1 MVAISLYRGNLHRV
15 PDVPRRWLMPTPK
28 ISLKEFKSLL
38 ARRSKALSRLL
49 ADGAVTTTLSIPNLG
64 SLSNGQNEA
73 PVIDRPS
80 IAIQP
85 ESEKVSDNGAGHSR
99 EGEDH
104 KEPEPCNGSI
114 KKTVDGF
121 DSLADAKTDA
131 VEKAS
136 EPCDRDAS
144 LVTKQTETIGDK
156 EGRLNDKEKRKKEV
170 EDKLQVL
177 NAKKHNLV
185 IALKQI
191 LNVEE
196 ELKRRTSGQGIG
208 LRPSVP
214 FQADGTNDS
223 GSLTRHMT
231 PRVGSEANLGG
242 GDVEGSETDDPSNH
256 TMHSRNAYWMSSI
269 SPSESPHRRTPSV
282 QQNMVSQPSRASMGV
297 TGSPSRFALSHQ
309 GNPMNPAAVSVS
321 VSGTGYIA
329 SSPSPAASGG
339 TSVFRDARHPSPWN

>member
-15 PDVPRRWLMPTPK
+15 PDVPRRWLMPAPK
-28 ISLKEFKSLL
+28 ISLRQFKSLV
-38 ARRSKALSRLL
+38 ARRSKAHSRRL
-49 ADGAVTTTLSIPNLG
+49 ADEAFASTTTLSIPNPG
-64 SLSNGQNEA
+64 SLSNGQNEV
-73 PVIDRPS
+73 PIIDKPS

-104 KEPEPCNGSI
+104 KEPELCNGSV
-114 KKTVDGF
+114 KKAIDEP
-121 DSLADAKTDA
+121 DSFADAKTDA

-136 EPCDRDAS
+136 EPFDGDAS

-156 EGRLNDKEKRKKEV
+156 EGMLSDKEKRKKEV

-196 ELKRRTSGQGIG
+196 ELKRRTSVQGIA
-208 LRPSVP
+208 LRSSVP
-214 FQADGTNDS
+214 FQSDGTNET
-223 GSLTRHMT
+223 GSLARHMT

-242 GDVEGSETDDPSNH
+242 DVEGSETDDPTNH
-256 TMHSRNAYWMSSI
+256 NMLSRNVHWRSSR
-269 SPSESPHRRTPSV
+269 SPSESPLRRTPSV
-282 QQNMVSQPSRASMGV
+282 QQNMGSQPSRAS
-297 TGSPSRFALSHQ
+297 PSRFVFSHQ
-309 GNPMNPAAVSVS
+309 GNAMNQASVSVS

-339 TSVFRDARHPSPWN
+339 TSIFRDARHPSPWN

>member
-15 PDVPRRWLMPTPK
+15 PDVPRRWLMPAPK
-28 ISLKEFKSLL
+28 ISLRQFKSLL
-38 ARRSKALSRLL
+38 ARRSNSRRL
-49 ADGAVTTTLSIPNLG
+49 ADEAVATTTTLSIPNPG
-64 SLSNGQNEA
+64 SLSNGQDEV
-73 PVIDRPS
+73 PIIDKPS

-85 ESEKVSDNGAGHSR
+85 ESEKVSNNGAGHSR

-104 KEPEPCNGSI
+104 KEPELCNGSV
-114 KKTVDGF
+114 KKEIDEP
-121 DSLADAKTDA
+121 DSFADAKT
-131 VEKAS
+131 
-136 EPCDRDAS
+136 EPFDGDAS

-156 EGRLNDKEKRKKEV
+156 EGMLSDKEKRKKEV

-196 ELKRRTSGQGIG
+196 ELKDE
-208 LRPSVP
+208 LV
-214 FQADGTNDS
+214 
-223 GSLTRHMT
+223 HMT

-242 GDVEGSETDDPSNH
+242 DVEGSETDDPTNH
-256 TMHSRNAYWMSSI
+256 NMLSRNVHWMSSR
-269 SPSESPHRRTPSV
+269 SPSESPLRRTPSL
-282 QQNMVSQPSRASMGV
+282 QQNMGSQPSRAS
-297 TGSPSRFALSHQ
+297 PSRFVLSHQ
-309 GNPMNPAAVSVS
+309 GNIMNQASVSVS

>member
-15 PDVPRRWLMPTPK
+15 PDVPRRWLMPAPK
-28 ISLKEFKSLL
+28 ISLRQFKSLL
-38 ARRSKALSRLL
+38 ARRSNSRRL
-49 ADGAVTTTLSIPNLG
+49 ADEAVATTTTLSIPNPG
-64 SLSNGQNEA
+64 SLSNGQDEV
-73 PVIDRPS
+73 PIIDKPS

-85 ESEKVSDNGAGHSR
+85 ESEKVSNNGAGHSR

-104 KEPEPCNGSI
+104 KEPELCNGSV
-114 KKTVDGF
+114 KKEIDEP
-121 DSLADAKTDA
+121 DSFADAKT
-131 VEKAS
+131 
-136 EPCDRDAS
+136 EPFDGDAS

-156 EGRLNDKEKRKKEV
+156 EGMLSDKEKRKKEV

-196 ELKRRTSGQGIG
+196 ELKRRTSVQGIA
-208 LRPSVP
+208 LRSSVP
-214 FQADGTNDS
+214 FQADGTNET
-223 GSLTRHMT
+223 GSLARHMT

-242 GDVEGSETDDPSNH
+242 DVEGSETDDPTNH
-256 TMHSRNAYWMSSI
+256 NMLSRNVHWMSSR
-269 SPSESPHRRTPSV
+269 SPSESPLRRTPSL
-282 QQNMVSQPSRASMGV
+282 QQNMGSQPSRAS
-297 TGSPSRFALSHQ
+297 PSRFVLSHQ
-309 GNPMNPAAVSVS
+309 GNIMNQASVSVS